1 MVEFIQSL
9 ADQNPSL
16 MWLLISLGFLSIS
29 LVAHRPL
36 LLAMGGAG
44 VGTSIISL
52 SMPVLSQQFLVWG
65 LLSIAIAL
73 LLRNFVPNPSP
84 ALKHDA
90 TAQVATSILPQEMG
104 KVLYE
109 GALWNARCQISDV
122 YLAEGDTVSVVAR
135 QGNTLIVT
143 PIPAQFD
150 TLGKPQD

>member
-1 MVEFIQSL
+1 MTNFIQFL

-16 MWLLISLGFLSIS
+16 MWLLVSLGLLSIS
-29 LVAHRPL
+29 LFAHHPL

-44 VGTSIISL
+44 VGTSVISL
-52 SMPVLSQQFLVWG
+52 RMPALSQQLLVWG

-73 LLRNFVPNPSP
+73 LLRNFVPQQSP
-84 ALKHDA
+84 ALNHEL
-90 TAQVATSILPQEMG
+90 TAQVAASILPQEVG

-109 GALWNARCQISDV
+109 GVLWNARCQISDV

-143 PIPAQFD
+143 PIPTQSHTPD
-150 TLGKPQD
+150 SL